1 MIIKSANLGVHPLQ
15 HLHHRSITHLGNVT
29 RSTIVL
35 ILGNGSIQPLLVKV
49 PKIYVNIDLYRWMYL
64 SFIHNSNSGRI
75 CQLLALYLAAVF
87 GLYIA
92 TICDYHAS
100 ESFILVVGFRCLPA
114 WGWVSNWL
122 RQVPFYNASGSFCFQ
137 PYGTKSSWVSCYP
150 TDLCM
155 LKFSGRCYILTICF
169 QGSCDSACTPFEN
182 ALDVGLPF
190 WPSVM
195 DININLLLSLVQP
208 WHRLVSV
215 LPQTLLVCRLVLTV
229 GWRQILQQLS
239 FRPPRV
245 S

>member
-64 SFIHNSNSGRI
+64 SFIHNSNTGRI

-155 LKFSGRCYILTICF
+155 LKFSGGVISLQYVFRVHAIAPVLLSKMPWTWVCLSDLPSWILTLIY
-169 QGSCDSACTPFEN
+169 S
-182 ALDVGLPF
+182 
-190 WPSVM
+190 SVLFNR
-195 DININLLLSLVQP
+195 DTGLSLY
-208 WHRLVSV
+208 
-215 LPQTLLVCRLVLTV
+215 CRKHC
-229 GWRQILQQLS
+229 
-239 FRPPRV
+239 
-245 S
+245 